1 MEWEVGTEV
10 VALAYVKSCGIP
22 VIFMQNVWLGCPL
35 SQVSFEWD
43 CFGVVVLIVGVTK
56 TRSDVLSP

>member
-1 MEWEVGTEV
+1 MGTEV
-10 VALAYVKSCGIP
+10 VVLAYVKSCEIP
-22 VIFMQNVWLGCPL
+22 VIFMQDVGLGCPL

-43 CFGVVVLIVGVTK
+43 CFGAVVLVVGVTK